1 MASGDYRGLFARKI
15 DGHLDVGQYIHHGA
29 AKGLYLLF
37 QGAGDLLGRKLKAPL
52 RLGIDQV
59 YDGLGLG
66 EVDPSIDIGSESE
79 FTRFGDPGAFPDH
92 DTEYF

>member
-1 MASGDYRGLFARKI
+1 MWASISITVLRKVSI
-15 DGHLDVGQYIHHGA
+15 SFFKVPAICW
-29 AKGLYLLF
+29 
-37 QGAGDLLGRKLKAPL
+37 APL